1 MARRR
6 GAPAPAKAMESHQ
19 QALVDQSIR
28 YALTR
33 YDDGTCLL
41 RSSDDPR
48 FRVVL
53 ESLAFAAL
61 LLFRSA
67 AGRGRRTEL
76 GLARLLIDTI
86 LPLQNT
92 RRRDPAAG
100 SFPMLWI
107 PDSRRS
113 PITDPDSR
121 EIFASLLGVLAKD
134 YVTLLGEKRTARV
147 TAAVRLAM
155 RADAAEKSENI
166 SAAMIA
172 AWLEMEFGDRWKGE
186 RIATDV
192 ALAGYDHLAASR
204 FGDARAF
211 ARELWALSL
220 WRRSAHL
227 HDGAAPLVTSVLG
240 DIQRF
245 AHPSLPEVFGSVTT
259 SATSSNSA
267 YPWLGTWLTWHALG
281 REPMLPKTMLDPL
294 HATLF
299 AFPAIARLKFEAGEV
314 DARACRGGEALKL
327 ALEHCHRRGSVTGWW
342 EQDLHLEAR
351 RSDQVVENRMPVA
364 GARWRTRNGSSV
376 WLRCRVA
383 GRQDA
388 VVRKRFVHLENPG
401 TTLVSVHNMGEGEA
415 RMIDN
420 GWWLSGLH
428 FATEGFQM
436 ADAQRT
442 EKGLELKF
450 HPTAD
455 QAMLLFSPLK

>member
-1 MARRR
+1 
-6 GAPAPAKAMESHQ
+6 MESHQ

-61 LLFRSA
+61 LLSRSA
-67 AGRGRRTEL
+67 TGRGRRTEL
-76 GLARLLIDTI
+76 GLARLLIDSI
-86 LPLQNT
+86 LPLQNSQ
-92 RRRDPAAG
+92 RRDPGAG
-100 SFPMLWI
+100 SFPMLWT
-107 PDSRRS
+107 PDSRRP
-113 PITDPDSR
+113 PIVDPDSQ
-121 EIFASLLGVLAKD
+121 ETFASLLGVLAKD
-134 YVTLLGEKRTARV
+134 FSTLLGDKRTARV
-147 TAAVRLAM
+147 TGAVRLAM
-155 RADAAEKSENI
+155 RRTTERPEST

-186 RIATDV
+186 RLATDV

-227 HDGAAPLVTSVLG
+227 HDGAAPLVASVLG

-245 AHPSLPEVFGSVTT
+245 AHPFLPEVFGSVTAST
-259 SATSSNSA
+259 TSSNNA
-267 YPWLGTWLTWHALG
+267 YPWLGTWLTWHAIG

-294 HATLF
+294 HAALF

-314 DARACRGGEALKL
+314 DTGRCRSTDVQDL
-327 ALEHCHRRGSVTGWW
+327 ALEQHHHRGNVTGWW

-351 RSDQVVENRMPVA
+351 HSDAVVENRMPVA

-383 GRQDA
+383 GRQEA

-436 ADAQRT
+436 VDAQRT

-450 HPTAD
+450 QPTSD